1 MSYPILRFSCIIIKA
16 KVMREDK
23 FRLLA
28 KKYIQNQCSGDEA
41 RLLFEYIKKGS
52 FDDILKQEIDKV
64 DWSPENKCQVKEI
77 PDFGDVFERLKK
89 NKIQSKKVN
98 ILINIICLSE
108 VAAFLI
114 SLLVGAIPIKE
125 NKRLKVSAL

>member
-1 MSYPILRFSCIIIKA
+1 MFKA

-41 RLLFEYIKKGS
+41 RLLFEYIKEGS

-64 DWSPENKCQVKEI
+64 DWSLENKCSVKDV
-77 PDFGDVFERLKK
+77 PDFGDVFVRIKK
-89 NKIQSKKVN
+89 NKIQRRKIN
-98 ILINIICLSE
+98 ILINLSE
-108 VAAFLI
+108 VAAFLV
-114 SLLVGAIPIKE
+114 SLLVGANQIKE
-125 NKRLKVSAL
+125 NKCFKVSTLS

>member
-1 MSYPILRFSCIIIKA
+1 MHQ
-16 KVMREDK
+16 DK

-28 KKYIQNQCSGDEA
+28 KKYIQNQCSGDEV
-41 RLLFEYIKKGS
+41 RLLFEYIKEGS

-64 DWSPENKCQVKEI
+64 DWSPENNCPVKDI

-89 NKIQSKKVN
+89 NEIQSKKVN
-98 ILINIICLSE
+98 ILINLINLSE

-114 SLLVGAIPIKE
+114 SLLVGANQIKE
-125 NKRLKVSAL
+125 NKCFKVSTLS